1 MSHFKERSEKNC
13 LNCGTEVNGRYCHV
27 CGQENIEPKETVWHL
42 VTHFFNDITHFDG
55 KFFSTLKYLI
65 TKPGFLSAEYMK
77 GRRNSYLNPIRMY
90 VFTSAF
96 FFLIFFSF
104 FKVKENNLGTTSVNG
119 KTTEQIEKMDSLTFD
134 KFTRAINEEDKDTSM
149 PMTRKEFQDYIDSAR
164 KGSGIHVGNG
174 KYRTMAAYDSA
185 LASGK
190 SHDNWFQQKFM
201 RKQIEINEKYKNN
214 PDGILHSFIELLL
227 HSIPQI
233 LFVSLPLFALVLYI
247 LYARWKQFYYVGH
260 AIFTLHLYIFTF
272 IAMLVIFGISKINQ
286 SLHWIALP
294 WLNGLLS
301 LGVFFYTYKAM
312 RKFYKQGRGK
322 TIVKFILLIFGLLA
336 ILIFLFL
343 VFTFLSFFKI

>member
-1 MSHFKERSEKNC
+1 MS
-13 LNCGTEVNGRYCHV
+13 
-27 CGQENIEPKETVWHL
+27 
-42 VTHFFNDITHFDG
+42 
-55 KFFSTLKYLI
+55 
-65 TKPGFLSAEYMK
+65 
-77 GRRNSYLNPIRMY
+77 
-90 VFTSAF
+90 VFTSAIF
-96 FFLIFFSF
+96 FPIFFSF
-104 FKVKENNLGTTSVNG
+104 YTVKANKPKSTTPING
-119 KTTEQIEKMDSLTFD
+119 KTTEQIEKMDSLSFD
-134 KFTRAINEEDKDTSM
+134 KFTREINEDDKDTSV
-149 PMTRKEFQDYIDSAR
+149 PMTRKEFHDYVASVR
-164 KGSGIHVGNG
+164 KGPRVVVGNG
-174 KYRTMAAYDSA
+174 KYFTMGAYDSA

-286 SLHWIALP
+286 SLHWTALP